1 MISFLNAAIL
11 YLILVKSGWIND
23 GYKWFLDKIAPRLGR
38 IVINLLTCIFCL
50 AFWIALIEGLI
61 GGYSL
66 IDIGINWTMTV
77 ILYKLLN
84 L

>member
-1 MISFLNAAIL
+1 MIAFWNAAIL
-11 YLILVKSGWIND
+11 YLVLVKGGKVND

-38 IVINLLTCIFCL
+38 VVIELLTCVFCL

-61 GGYSL
+61 GGHSF
-66 IDIGINWTMTV
+66 IDIGINWVLTV
-77 ILYKLLN
+77 ILYKFLN